1 MEENNLDFIEN
12 KIEVERIAKTPIT
25 FSSFKKYYSLNNLF
39 KIEKKGWDELGLT
52 YVHYYV

>member
-25 FSSFKKYYSLNNLF
+25 FSSFKKY
-39 KIEKKGWDELGLT
+39 
-52 YVHYYV
+52 